1 MSTDQTGSIGTVT
14 VNVSSTNVETF
25 DLKIPVVARNKLVPV
40 PDGEISATAITCG
53 DTLSRSTV
61 TGRMKDAGT
70 TGEEIKGTFAWTDG
84 TVTPNAGSYE
94 AEWTF
99 TPDASYEEYAPAAGK
114 VTITVNPKSIE
125 GAIVTLKQ
133 DSFLKVSGWS
143 VDAVTGKVAYTL
155 SGGAAGDTVTL
166 PVTVTST
173 NYADTVVNVVITL
186 TERDDQA
193 VLRVTDAGTV
203 VYGQTLTLGGTGGSG
218 TGAVTYRID
227 TTHSTGEAVM
237 DPNTGVLTPVKVGS
251 VSVIAT
257 KAGDSDYN
265 DVTSAPFVLMI
276 QPATPTGAPGC
287 TRITAGGGSTTT
299 PAITVPVSSDRE
311 TVRVDASVSNG
322 TATVKATER
331 QLEQVAANTDTVT
344 VDVSGLQN
352 VHSAKLPAS
361 IVEKAEQSGAELT
374 IALPAGSVTLDAA
387 ALAAVG
393 SGRDVTV
400 SVQQATLT
408 DAQRAAVG
416 SLAQVAV
423 VVDVNVLTGTA
434 KPSGFNGGK
443 LTVSIPYALK
453 SGEDPAKLQVW
464 FIRGDGS
471 IENKGGSYD
480 RKTSCFVFSTEY
492 LSRCLLVNTAG
503 AQRFADVP
511 ASAYYAEAVAWAV
524 NNGITGGT
532 SAATFSPGANCTRAQ
547 IVTFIYRCMK

>member
-1 MSTDQTGSIGTVT
+1 MKQSLDAFCRQYGRQSLLDEWNGPQNQPLTPETVT
-14 VNVSSTNVETF
+14 IKAAAGGNCVLGTASTTFPIRKAAAPALENIAVSH
-25 DLKIPVVARNKLVPV
+25 KY
-40 PDGEISATAITCG
+40 
-53 DTLSRSTV
+53 TV
-61 TGRMKDAGT
+61 T
-70 TGEEIKGTFAWTDG
+70 TGEKTIRSTMPADAGALSFIKGAESTTG
-84 TVTPNAGSYE
+84 SVT
-94 AEWTF
+94 
-99 TPDASYEEYAPAAGK
+99 
-114 VTITVNPKSIE
+114 
-125 GAIVTLKQ
+125 
-133 DSFLKVSGWS
+133 VSGWS

-173 NYADTVVNVVITL
+173 NYADAVVNVVITL

-193 VLRVTDAGTV
+193 ALCVTGAGTV
-203 VYGQTLTLGGTGGSG
+203 VYGQTLTLGVTGGSG

-237 DPNTGVLTPVKVGS
+237 NPNTGVLTPVKVGS
-251 VSVIAT
+251 VSIIAT

-352 VHSAKLPAS
+352 VHSAKLPAL

-374 IALPAGSVTLDAA
+374 VALPAGSVTLDAA
-387 ALAAVG
+387 ALAAAG

-400 SVQQATLT
+400 SVQQTTLT

-443 LTVSIPYALK
+443 LTVSIPYTLK

-532 SAATFSPGANCTRAQ
+532 SAATFSPAANCTRAQ

>member
-1 MSTDQTGSIGTVT
+1 MPINRVSTDQTGSIGTVT

-133 DSFLKVSGWS
+133 DSSVTVSGWS

-173 NYADTVVNVVITL
+173 NYADAVVNVVITL

-193 VLRVTDAGTV
+193 ALRVTGAGTV
-203 VYGQTLTLGGTGGSG
+203 AYGQTLTLGGTGGSG

-237 DPNTGVLTPVKVGS
+237 DPNT
-251 VSVIAT
+251 
-257 KAGDSDYN
+257 
-265 DVTSAPFVLMI
+265 
-276 QPATPTGAPGC
+276 
-287 TRITAGGGSTTT
+287 
-299 PAITVPVSSDRE
+299 
-311 TVRVDASVSNG
+311 
-322 TATVKATER
+322 
-331 QLEQVAANTDTVT
+331 DTVT

-352 VHSAKLPAS
+352 VHSAKLPAL

-374 IALPAGSVTLDAA
+374 VALPAGSVTLDAA
-387 ALAAVG
+387 ALAAAG

-400 SVQQATLT
+400 SVQEATLT

-443 LTVSIPYALK
+443 LTVSIPYTLK

-503 AQRFADVP
+503 AQRFADIP

-532 SAATFSPGANCTRAQ
+532 SAAMFSPGANCARAQ

>member
-1 MSTDQTGSIGTVT
+1 
-14 VNVSSTNVETF
+14 
-25 DLKIPVVARNKLVPV
+25 
-40 PDGEISATAITCG
+40 
-53 DTLSRSTV
+53 
-61 TGRMKDAGT
+61 
-70 TGEEIKGTFAWTDG
+70 
-84 TVTPNAGSYE
+84 
-94 AEWTF
+94 
-99 TPDASYEEYAPAAGK
+99 
-114 VTITVNPKSIE
+114 
-125 GAIVTLKQ
+125 
-133 DSFLKVSGWS
+133 
-143 VDAVTGKVAYTL
+143 
-155 SGGAAGDTVTL
+155 
-166 PVTVTST
+166 
-173 NYADTVVNVVITL
+173 
-186 TERDDQA
+186 
-193 VLRVTDAGTV
+193 
-203 VYGQTLTLGGTGGSG
+203 
-218 TGAVTYRID
+218 
-227 TTHSTGEAVM
+227 M

-287 TRITAGGGSTTT
+287 TRITTGGSTTT
-299 PAITVPVSSDRE
+299 PTITVPVSSHRE

-322 TATVKATER
+322 TATVKARER

-374 IALPAGSVTLDAA
+374 VALPAGSVTLDAA

-416 SLAQVAV
+416 SLAQVVV

-443 LTVSIPYALK
+443 LTVSIPYTLK

-492 LSRCLLVNTAG
+492 LSR
-503 AQRFADVP
+503 
-511 ASAYYAEAVAWAV
+511 
-524 NNGITGGT
+524 
-532 SAATFSPGANCTRAQ
+532 
-547 IVTFIYRCMK
+547 